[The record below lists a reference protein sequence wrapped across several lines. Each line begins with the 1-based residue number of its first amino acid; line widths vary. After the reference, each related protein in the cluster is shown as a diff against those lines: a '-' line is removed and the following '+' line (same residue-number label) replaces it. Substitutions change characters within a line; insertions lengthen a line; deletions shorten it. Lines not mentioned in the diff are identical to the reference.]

1 MKLNTVVRSIAGRD
15 RGEWFAVV
23 GESQGFVL
31 IANGKSRP
39 LIHPKRKKAKHLEIT
54 CYQLCDKSLETDR
67 KLRTALK
74 EFSADSYKG
83 GK

>member
-1 MKLNTVVRSIAGRD
+1 MELYSVVKSIAGRD
-15 RGEWFAVV
+15 RGEYFAVV
-23 GESQGFVL
+23 GEMPGFVL

-39 LIHPKRKKAKHLEIT
+39 LIRPKRKKTKHIEMT
-54 CYQLCDKSLETDR
+54 SYKLCNKSLTTDR

-74 EFSADSYKG
+74 QFSADSYKG

>member
-1 MKLNTVVRSIAGRD
+1 MELYTVVRSTAGRD

-23 GESQGFVL
+23 GEQQGFVL

-39 LIHPKRKKAKHLEIT
+39 LIRPKRKKAKHREMT
-54 CYQLCDKSLETDR
+54 AQKLCDKSLITDR

-74 EFSADSYKG
+74 EFDADSYKG